1 MDHVINGCILVFVSS
16 AATEDMYIS
25 SRTIYGLSMAVILY
39 DNRYEQISDKE
50 TDRSETMP
58 LGIMSHG
65 QMPYYS
71 TKIREQN

>member
-1 MDHVINGCILVFVSS
+1 MGFQWQVIS
-16 AATEDMYIS
+16 
-25 SRTIYGLSMAVILY
+25 Y

-58 LGIMSHG
+58 SGIMSHG

>member
-1 MDHVINGCILVFVSS
+1 MGFQWQ
-16 AATEDMYIS
+16 
-25 SRTIYGLSMAVILY
+25 VILY